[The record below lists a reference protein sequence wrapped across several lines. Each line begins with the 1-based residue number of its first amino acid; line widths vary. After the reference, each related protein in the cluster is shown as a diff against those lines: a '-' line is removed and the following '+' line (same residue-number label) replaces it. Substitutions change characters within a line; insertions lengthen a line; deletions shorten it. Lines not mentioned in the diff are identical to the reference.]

1 MKKLY
6 FLFLLIPIIVL
17 LNSCLEPAE
26 DNTLIRDQIIK
37 IDQHIKTYYPFYPA
51 FYDASGIAFV
61 VKKFGDL
68 PPARIGQTMQ
78 LQIEGRV
85 LESTN
90 PFQDET
96 LNTKLE
102 NISVEGLRFVLNN
115 VMTGSEVVAFIPS
128 EYAFKEIGN
137 ANVPP
142 NSIVQYDFNLL
153 STQLSASELSRLES
167 DTLAIR
173 QYINENNL
181 ENVIRHPSG
190 LYYQIEEEGSGVNP
204 NVYNRVGFEYS
215 GKLMVNGVVFDS
227 GALNTLVFN
236 LIDGIKIGL
245 PLIKPGGRIIL
256 YIPSYLGYGEEDR
269 PGIPGDSNL
278 IFEIELTSSTST
290 N

>member
-6 FLFLLIPIIVL
+6 FLSLFILTVILF
-17 LNSCLEPAE
+17 NSCLEPAE
-26 DNTLIRDQIIK
+26 ENTLLKDQIIK
-37 IDQHIKTYYPFYPA
+37 IDQHIKSFYPFYPA

-68 PPARIGQTMQ
+68 PPARVGQTME
-78 LQIEGRV
+78 LEIEGRV
-85 LESTN
+85 LESTT

-128 EYAFKEIGN
+128 DYAFKEIGN

-153 STQLSASELSRLES
+153 STQLSTEELNRLKT

-173 QYINENNL
+173 DYINENSL
-181 ENVIRHPSG
+181 ENVERHPSG
-190 LYYQIEEEGSGVNP
+190 LYFQIEEEGSGVNP
-204 NVYNRVGFEYS
+204 NVYTRVGFEYS
-215 GKLMVNGVVFDS
+215 GKLMSNGLVFDS
-227 GALNTLVFN
+227 GTLSSLIIN
-236 LIDGIKIGL
+236 LIDGFKIGL
-245 PLIKPGGRIIL
+245 PMIKPGGRIIL
-256 YIPSYLGYGEEDR
+256 YIPSYLGYGVEDR
-269 PGIPGDSNL
+269 PGIPGNSVL
-278 IFEIELTSSTST
+278 IFEVELVSSTST